1 MTYETTPGREPI
13 VIVEIEQ
20 DLCGLTYGVSPCMAS
35 ATNKCYKTLAT
46 CRSPES
52 FAKGDPLR
60 LRFTYPRD
68 DLSRVSETL
77 IPSLVSVSTYPAKLN
92 VGAGDR
98 NISPLGVRASVS
110 VVLQDHPY
118 HDRLTDPHYA
128 DRTAE
133 PQGTFWGRW
142 KARNPYYAGRLM
154 HIYEGYIGQALAEM
168 QKRTYV
174 IEKLA
179 GPDGAGKVSI
189 KGLDILRKTDD
200 TKAQAPAQS
209 EGVLIAD
216 ITNSDA
222 SFTIDPAGEGDK
234 YPAAGLVRIGSEI
247 IEYTRVDDVFTVV
260 ERGARNTEAAA
271 HKQDDSVQACLEY
284 DDERVDAII
293 YDLLVNYAG
302 IPATMIDYDAWQDE
316 ADVWLAG
323 QGLTAVIAEPTGVAK
338 LLAELSEQG
347 RAYIWWDE
355 YSQLVRFSA
364 IRPPSNIAGETVQI
378 LTDNENLIAD
388 SVAVNDAADQRLSRI
403 IIRYAAVDPT
413 KRVDDATNYS
423 RIRVIADLE
432 AEGENQYGESKTKII
447 NARWLAADAAA
458 DTVIIGTRI
467 LSRYRNNPETVD
479 IAVDAKDREISIAD
493 TIDIITAG
501 ITDETGAPFRRR
513 YQVIEAEEIDPGHRM
528 RYTVQRSFFS
538 VDARYGGFMRDDAP
552 VYAYAS
558 DEDKAIGAYF
568 VDEATLL
575 FPDGT
580 GPYRFA

>member
-1 MTYETTPGREPI
+1 MSYETTPGREPI

-20 DLCGLTYGVSPCMAS
+20 DLCGLTYGVPPCMAT
-35 ATNKCYKTLAT
+35 AANKCYKTLAT
-46 CRSPES
+46 CRSPEN
-52 FAKGDPLR
+52 FTKGDPMR

-68 DLSRVSETL
+68 DLSRVQETL

-110 VVLQDHPY
+110 IVLQDHPY
-118 HDRLTDPHYA
+118 HDRLTDPHYE
-128 DRTAE
+128 DRTAD

-154 HIYEGYIGQALAEM
+154 HIYEGYIGQSLSEM

-174 IEKLA
+174 IEKLS

-216 ITNSDA
+216 ITDSDD
-222 SFTIDPAGEGDK
+222 SFTIDPAGEGDN

-247 IEYTRVDDVFTVV
+247 IEYTREYDTFTVV

-271 HKQDDSVQACLEY
+271 HKSDDSVQACLEY
-284 DDERVDAII
+284 DDARVDAII

-347 RAYIWWDE
+347 RAYI
-355 YSQLVRFSA
+355 
-364 IRPPSNIAGETVQI
+364 
-378 LTDNENLIAD
+378 
-388 SVAVNDAADQRLSRI
+388 
-403 IIRYAAVDPT
+403 
-413 KRVDDATNYS
+413 
-423 RIRVIADLE
+423 
-432 AEGENQYGESKTKII
+432 
-447 NARWLAADAAA
+447 
-458 DTVIIGTRI
+458 
-467 LSRYRNNPETVD
+467 
-479 IAVDAKDREISIAD
+479 
-493 TIDIITAG
+493 
-501 ITDETGAPFRRR
+501 
-513 YQVIEAEEIDPGHRM
+513 
-528 RYTVQRSFFS
+528 
-538 VDARYGGFMRDDAP
+538 
-552 VYAYAS
+552 
-558 DEDKAIGAYF
+558 
-568 VDEATLL
+568 
-575 FPDGT
+575 
-580 GPYRFA
+580 

>member
-1 MTYETTPGREPI
+1 MTYETTSGREPI

-20 DLCGLTYGVSPCMAS
+20 DFCGLTYGVPPCMAT
-35 ATNKCYKTLAT
+35 AGNKCYKTLAT

-52 FAKGDPLR
+52 YDKGEPLR

-68 DLSRVSETL
+68 DISRVSETL
-77 IPSLVSVSTYPAKLN
+77 IPSLVSVSTNPAKLN

-98 NISPLGVRASVS
+98 NVSPLGVRASVA

-118 HDRLTDPHYA
+118 HDRLTDPHHA
-128 DRTAE
+128 DRAAAA
-133 PQGTFWGRW
+133 QGTFWARW
-142 KARNPYYAGRLM
+142 KARNPYYSGRLM
-154 HIYEGYIGQALAEM
+154 HIYEGYIGQELAAM

-179 GPDGAGKVSI
+179 GPDGSGRVSI

-200 TKAQAPAQS
+200 TKAQAPRQS
-209 EGVLIAD
+209 EGVLLND
-216 ITNSDA
+216 ISDSDV
-222 SFTIDPAGEGDK
+222 SFEVGPEGEGDN
-234 YPAAGLVRIGSEI
+234 YPAAGLARIGSEI
-247 IEYTRVDDVFTVV
+247 IEYTRAGDVFTVV
-260 ERGARNTEAAA
+260 ERGARNTEAKS
-271 HKQDDSVQACLEY
+271 HKAEDSVQVCLEY
-284 DDERVDAII
+284 DDVRVDSII
-293 YDLLVNYAG
+293 YDLLVNYSG
-302 IPATMIDYDAWQDE
+302 IPASMIDYDDWEDE

-347 RAYIWWDE
+347 RCYIWWDE
-355 YSQLVRFSA
+355 YAQKVRFRA
-364 IRPPSNIAGETVQI
+364 IRPPSNVAGETVPV
-378 LTDNENLIAD
+378 LTDDANMIAD

-403 IIRYAAVDPT
+403 IIRYASVDPT
-413 KRVDDATNYS
+413 KKVDDATNYS
-423 RIRVIADLE
+423 RIRVIADLD
-432 AEGENQYGESKTKII
+432 AETADQYGESKTKII

-479 IAVDAKDREISIAD
+479 LAVDAKDREITLAD

-538 VDARYGGFMRDDAP
+538 VDARYGGFMRNDAP